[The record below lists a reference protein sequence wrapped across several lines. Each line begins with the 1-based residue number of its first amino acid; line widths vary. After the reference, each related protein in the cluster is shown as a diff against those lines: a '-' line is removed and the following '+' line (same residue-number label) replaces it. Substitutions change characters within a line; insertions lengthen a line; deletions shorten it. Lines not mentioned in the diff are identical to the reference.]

1 VATNIDVPL
10 KLRTDNIGIE
20 KLATRGDIPVSLFM
34 RDIASGTASVDDEKH
49 DDVNNTLAK

>member
-1 VATNIDVPL
+1 MATNIDVPL